1 MTKKIDKK
9 MKIGVLDEIRHFKS
23 LSLDI
28 KTYTELFELSKNIGT
43 IPMSIADVVRL
54 LLAEY
59 KNNQITELQQQSK
72 IAQKFLQNKSKLLI
86 NNN

>member
-59 KNNQITELQQQSK
+59 KSNQIVELQQK
-72 IAQKFLQNKSKLLI
+72 TKDTQKFLETNKKLLI
-86 NNN
+86 NN

>member
-9 MKIGVLDEIRHFKS
+9 MKVGVLDEIRHFKS

-28 KTYTELFELSKNIGT
+28 KTYKEIFELSKIINT
-43 IPMSIADVVRL
+43 IPMSVADTVRF

-59 KNNQITELQQQSK
+59 KSNQILELQQK
-72 IAQKFLQNKSKLLI
+72 TKDTQKFLETKKKLLI
-86 NNN
+86 NN